1 MYELKLNNTTIP
13 LKWGT
18 WAMREFCIAKST
30 INDKGERQNLPIS
43 RYFEILGNPQYDL
56 ELIVLLIYIG
66 YKSACISNKT
76 NIEYNENDICDWID
90 EIGGVFDDKGS
101 VIEYVKYIISTTV
114 ITVQGNTPKSE
125 KKKSSKVRLG

>member
-1 MYELKLNNTTIP
+1 MFELKLNNKTIP

-18 WAMREFCIAKST
+18 WSMREFCVANNIG
-30 INDKGERQNLPIS
+30 IDK
-43 RYFEILGNPQYDL
+43 YFELLGKSQFDL
-56 ELIVLLIYIG
+56 DLVVRMIHIG
-66 YKSACISNKT
+66 YKSACVSNKEAV
-76 NIEYNENDICDWID
+76 EYTEDDVCDWLD

-125 KKKSSKVRLG
+125 KKKSSKVRVG